1 MGHSGIIIK
10 EWDAFFFP
18 KSIVRLLAGVKLSC
32 GPCTQAYLPDKGVF
46 SIGCCTPVSTRQS
59 AGCPPLAGGDPSPV
73 LLSHLGLP
81 AHGLCSFPLLRMSA
95 GLSLCSVFTVSAIFR
110 YVVSVAPPKS
120 APLIQASIVKRRCGP
135 ILVHASV
142 PLALY
147 SFCALC
153 QFRGCVSGPLST
165 LKFGVYVLAGWVL
178 FQLSDFG
185 QASVC

>member
-1 MGHSGIIIK
+1 MGHSGITIK
-10 EWDAFFFP
+10 EWDAFFLP
-18 KSIVRLLAGVKLSC
+18 QIYSSLAGRCEAVMWPLHHAC
-32 GPCTQAYLPDKGVF
+32 LPDKGVF
-46 SIGCCTPVSTRQS
+46 SIECCTPVSTRQS

-81 AHGLCSFPLLRMSA
+81 THGLCSFPLLRMFA
-95 GLSLCSVFTVSAIFR
+95 GLPLSSVFTVSAIFR

-120 APLIQASIVKRRCGP
+120 VPLIQASIVKCRCGP

-147 SFCALC
+147 SFCALS
-153 QFRGCVSGPLST
+153 QFRGCVSGPLPA